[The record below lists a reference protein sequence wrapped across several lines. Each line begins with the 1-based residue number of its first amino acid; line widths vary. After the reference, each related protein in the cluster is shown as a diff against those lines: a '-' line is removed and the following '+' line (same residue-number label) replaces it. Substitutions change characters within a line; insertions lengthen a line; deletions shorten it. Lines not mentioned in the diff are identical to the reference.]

1 MSQDYYSAL
10 ARTIAAI
17 GQDPAQLRMMIYKFV
32 RSELRS
38 ELFRRK
44 GIRWTEMKEQTSALE
59 RAIDRIETDIASN
72 PELLGISSEQ
82 ANGGAATSNTALVVH
97 GSSPNS
103 PLETTMRA
111 RSCLPSSSSGSR
123 WSRVVNS
130 SLRPRRKSGPRPR
143 PPNQFAPLF
152 GPPFNSWL
160 PWYWAWRSLARCR
173 IATICGG

>member
-17 GQDPAQLRMMIYKFV
+17 GQDHAQLRMMIYKFV

-59 RAIDRIETDIASN
+59 RAIGRIESDIASN

-97 GSSPNS
+97 GGSPNS
-103 PLETTMRA
+103 PLMRA
-111 RSCLPSSSSGSR
+111 NPASRRPALAAGGARSSTRRCVPSGSPAPGPAR
-123 WSRVVNS
+123 QTNS
-130 SLRPRRKSGPRPR
+130 HRFLVH
-143 PPNQFAPLF
+143 
-152 GPPFNSWL
+152 
-160 PWYWAWRSLARCR
+160 RSTRGCR
-173 IATICGG
+173 GIGRGAL

>member
-17 GQDPAQLRMMIYKFV
+17 GQDHAQLRMMIYKFV
-32 RSELRS
+32 RSELRN

-97 GSSPNS
+97 GGSPNS
-103 PLETTMRA
+103 PLE
-111 RSCLPSSSSGSR
+111 SEILPP
-123 WSRVVNS
+123 VVQFWQPVEQGRQLVAAS
-130 SLRPRRKSGPRPR
+130 PAEVRPQA
-143 PPNQFAPLF
+143 PPAKPIRTAF
-152 GPPFNSWL
+152 
-160 PWYWAWRSLARCR
+160 
-173 IATICGG
+173 